1 MLSSQHEAQ
10 QASLQRIE
18 EFAQYIV
25 RNNLQSLLFDFLDKL
40 RDDDAYLEL
49 VSHTI
54 PNPTMPS
61 RPSLPPFLPPPP
73 PPPPLQTSP
82 LMVWVDVTEPALL
95 PSLKNEGVLPSDFL
109 HPYSYRETAIGPSF
123 IISTPTTPFPH
134 EGRTS
139 MYAALP
145 TTASSSAS
153 VAGGSGRSRERR
165 SSLSRGPKL
174 AADSTLT
181 PTQVPGS
188 AATSIGVTKK
198 GEKRKM
204 AEVNRGPEGP
214 STSIGQSSG
223 PKAKVPKLK
232 HN

>member
-25 RNNLQSLLFDFLDKL
+25 RNNLH
-40 RDDDAYLEL
+40 
-49 VSHTI
+49 VSHNTQSNYALQAFAPTI
-54 PNPTMPS
+54 STTATATATTTNKPPDGLGRCNRAGPPS
-61 RPSLPPFLPPPP
+61 
-73 PPPPLQTSP
+73 
-82 LMVWVDVTEPALL
+82 
-95 PSLKNEGVLPSDFL
+95 SLKNEGVLPSDFL

>member
-1 MLSSQHEAQ
+1 
-10 QASLQRIE
+10 
-18 EFAQYIV
+18 
-25 RNNLQSLLFDFLDKL
+25 
-40 RDDDAYLEL
+40 
-49 VSHTI
+49 
-54 PNPTMPS
+54 MPS

-82 LMVWVDVTEPALL
+82 LMVWVDNRAGP
-95 PSLKNEGVLPSDFL
+95 PS
-109 HPYSYRETAIGPSF
+109 HYRETAIGPSF

-174 AADSTLT
+174 AAGSTLT

-204 AEVNRGPEGP
+204 AEVNRGPEGLRL
-214 STSIGQSSG
+214 Q
-223 PKAKVPKLK
+223 
-232 HN
+232 